1 MTLDSFDLINIACE
15 AFTVMLML
23 VLVLGMAHGARTRKR
38 RLLVT
43 GMLMHMV
50 TVSADLVANFSDGRP
65 GLPMLVLAHTSNAIS
80 YVMGIVTCLTVTAY
94 VYTDP
99 NDQRLS
105 GRVTN
110 SIITTLWGINAFNLL
125 LVLTNPWTHLYYLI
139 TEHNEFVWGPWCWLP
154 DILYLIQVLA
164 MVPVVFK
171 HRSAFDDRATQ
182 RLMGCAVL
190 VTAGIT
196 LSAFDLDLALLYPAI
211 GLSFVM
217 LCVGVQARLE
227 AALVEARA
235 ESAES
240 RVRLLSGQ
248 IRPHFVFNSLAAIKA
263 LVSEDPEAA
272 ETAIQDFSDY
282 LRSHLDV
289 MSKDRLVPFEQEL
302 DHVRHY
308 VALEQAD
315 ASAPIEVRYDLR
327 VTDFSIPPLVV
338 QPLVENAVRHG
349 VKTRAEGGTVVV
361 ATRRTGDAI
370 EVSVRDDGC
379 GFSSAT
385 ERQDE
390 HRQVGIE
397 NVRER
402 IERQCAGR
410 LEVAS
415 GSDGTVATLVIP
427 MGGAA

>member
-1 MTLDSFDLINIACE
+1 
-15 AFTVMLML
+15 
-23 VLVLGMAHGARTRKR
+23 
-38 RLLVT
+38 
-43 GMLMHMV
+43 
-50 TVSADLVANFSDGRP
+50 
-65 GLPMLVLAHTSNAIS
+65 
-80 YVMGIVTCLTVTAY
+80 
-94 VYTDP
+94 
-99 NDQRLS
+99 
-105 GRVTN
+105 
-110 SIITTLWGINAFNLL
+110 
-125 LVLTNPWTHLYYLI
+125 
-139 TEHNEFVWGPWCWLP
+139 
-154 DILYLIQVLA
+154 

-171 HRSAFDDRATQ
+171 HRSAFGDRATQ

-211 GLSFVM
+211 GLSFAL

-289 MSKDRLVPFEQEL
+289 MSTDRLVPFEQEL

-308 VALEQAD
+308 V

-370 EVSVRDDGC
+370 EVSVRDNGC